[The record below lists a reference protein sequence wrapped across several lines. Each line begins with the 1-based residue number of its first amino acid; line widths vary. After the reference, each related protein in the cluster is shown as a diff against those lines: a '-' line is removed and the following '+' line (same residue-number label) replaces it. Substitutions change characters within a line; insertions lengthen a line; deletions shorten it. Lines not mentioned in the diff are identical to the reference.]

1 MRGAV
6 AYPHCLWEVSV
17 EGVYVLFLEAA
28 MDGVVYDEQVRF
40 FRRFECLAEEL
51 PVDNCIANKYK
62 ACFERGEPGS

>member
-1 MRGAV
+1 M
-6 AYPHCLWEVSV
+6 